1 MCQVQRKTN
10 DLDTVLSVVF
20 DGRHN
25 HPLTEEEILEVHE
38 AHGSLNEELPPPKVE
53 NI

>member
-20 DGRHN
+20 DGTHN
-25 HPLTEEEILEVHE
+25 HPLTEQEILEVQK
-38 AHGSLNEELPPPKVE
+38 AHDALNEKLPPPNVK
-53 NI
+53 NA